1 MCPSLSGVFV
11 ICYRVLFVGC
21 MLGTPGPWGG
31 VCVCLYFGVLVS
43 SLCNGM
49 QLSCIFEEKEKES
62 LYKFTIGRNFSGNQ
76 HGTVISVEENKCER
90 FDLQGFS
97 LYQCYR

>member
-49 QLSCIFEEKEKES
+49 QLSCIFEREIKTVLQFLLLTS
-62 LYKFTIGRNFSGNQ
+62 PAIFT
-76 HGTVISVEENKCER
+76 ECK
-90 FDLQGFS
+90 
-97 LYQCYR
+97 YM